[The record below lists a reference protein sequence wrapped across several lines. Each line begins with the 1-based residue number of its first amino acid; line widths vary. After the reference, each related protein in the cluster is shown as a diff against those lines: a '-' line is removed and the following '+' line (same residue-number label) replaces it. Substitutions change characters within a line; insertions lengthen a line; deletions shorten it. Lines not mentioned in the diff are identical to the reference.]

1 MPENDFLERNPN
13 LKKIELVQGLGV
25 NNQNKDSGKL
35 SSDNAVQF
43 TQIMKPAY
51 SI

>member
-1 MPENDFLERNPN
+1 MSDFLERKPN
-13 LKKIELVQGLGV
+13 LEKIELFQRLDV

-35 SSDNAVQF
+35 SSDHAVQF

-51 SI
+51 NI